1 MTFAWWSHT
10 RRASVASYRLR
21 CLQIIAAL
29 HARGIGAGLY
39 QKGSEKVRAPSVLV
53 LSKRYDPP
61 SLEHAQQLRVR
72 HGTRLVLDLCD
83 NHFYSQSDD
92 ALWVARAESLRQAVR
107 AVDMVVCGSTHL
119 EAVVRHEAGQAV
131 LTTVIGD
138 AAEPPFTPAPLQG
151 WRHPVAEVR
160 LRALQ
165 AQLQSLAVVRER
177 RLVWF
182 GNHGSAYAEGGM
194 NDLERIQ
201 SALLR
206 AHQDSPISLTVISNN
221 AAKYKLLSRAW
232 TFPHHYLGWHLST
245 FSRAL
250 AQHSVALIPIEPNP
264 FTLCKTSNRIITA
277 SLHGLAVA
285 ADSLPSYREFDGC
298 AVLDDWDAGFRDLL
312 SSKHRQQ
319 KSTALALQR
328 IHNHW
333 TLEQVADRWL
343 AALKTIT
350 QQRPVTQS
358 V

>member
-21 CLQIIAAL
+21 CLQVIAAL
-29 HARGIGAGLY
+29 RTRGIGAGLY
-39 QKGSEKVRAPSVLV
+39 QKGRAPSVLV

-107 AVDMVVCGSTHL
+107 AVDMVVCGSSYL
-119 EAVVRHEAGQAV
+119 EAVVRKEAGQAV

-138 AAEPPFTPAPLQG
+138 AAEPPFTPSRLQG
-151 WRHPVAEVR
+151 WRHPVAEVQ
-160 LRALQ
+160 LRGLQ
-165 AQLQSLAVVRER
+165 AHLHSLPVVRER

-206 AHQDSPISLTVISNN
+206 AHQDGPISLTIISNN
-221 AAKYKLLSRAW
+221 AAKYKSLTRSW
-232 TFPHHYLGWHLST
+232 TFPHHYLGWHLTT

-250 AQHSVALIPIEPNP
+250 MQHSVALIPVEHNP
-264 FTLCKTSNRIITA
+264 FTLCKTSNRVITS

-285 ADSLPSYREFDGC
+285 ADSLPSYQEFDGC
-298 AVLDDWDAGFRDLL
+298 VVLDDWDAGFRELL
-312 SSKHRQQ
+312 SDQQRQE
-319 KSTALALQR
+319 KNTALARQK
-328 IHNHW
+328 IQGHW
-333 TLEQVADRWL
+333 TLEQIADQWL
-343 AALKTIT
+343 AALNSTA
-350 QQRPVTQS
+350 QHN
-358 V
+358 